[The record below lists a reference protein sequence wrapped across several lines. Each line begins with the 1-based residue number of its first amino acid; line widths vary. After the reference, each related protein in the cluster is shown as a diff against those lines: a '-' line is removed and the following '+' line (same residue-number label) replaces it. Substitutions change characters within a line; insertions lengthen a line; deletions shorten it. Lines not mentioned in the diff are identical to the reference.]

1 MNDQNMLSK
10 KVRINWKK
18 EMIAEHQ
25 KGVDWHQS
33 CIDRLKKEI
42 KDIKQS

>member
-1 MNDQNMLSK
+1 MDEQLMMSK
-10 KVRINWKK
+10 KVRTDWKK
-18 EMIAEHQ
+18 KMIAEHQ

-42 KDIKQS
+42 KDIK